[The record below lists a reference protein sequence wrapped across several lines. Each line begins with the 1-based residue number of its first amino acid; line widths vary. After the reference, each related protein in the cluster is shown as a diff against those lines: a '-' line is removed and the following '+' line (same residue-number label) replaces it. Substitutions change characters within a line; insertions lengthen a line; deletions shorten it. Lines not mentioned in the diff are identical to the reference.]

1 MSGQPE
7 ALTTLLPGKHPVTQN
22 ELRYFEGVKNFFPL
36 LETGRSSVV
45 LPSLQPSHYTD
56 YINTVPNNVPRKNNM
71 KCHVTPHMCMH
82 AQTHTQFRECP
93 TSVFL
98 ISETA

>member
-7 ALTTLLPGKHPVTQN
+7 GLTTLLPGKDPVMQN

-36 LETGRSSVV
+36 LEIGISSVV

-56 YINTVPNNVPRKNNM
+56 YTNTVPNTVPRKNNK
-71 KCHVTPHMCMH
+71 KCQVTPHMCMH
-82 AQTHTQFRECP
+82 AQTHTHNSDNVLQAYF
-93 TSVFL
+93 
-98 ISETA
+98 